1 MSRMHKVGHICSVN
15 DVLLCNIMFDLG
27 HVNFLLKA
35 QLEMSFPYSFISLAL
50 TDSVC
55 QAAPLSWLG

>member
-1 MSRMHKVGHICSVN
+1 MHKVGHICSVN
-15 DVLLCNIMFDLG
+15 VLLCNIMSDLG

-35 QLEMSFPYSFISLAL
+35 QLEMSFRYSFIGLAH

>member
-1 MSRMHKVGHICSVN
+1 MHKVGHICSVN
-15 DVLLCNIMFDLG
+15 DVLLCIMSDLG

-35 QLEMSFPYSFISLAL
+35 QLEMSFRYSFIGLAL